1 MDFEWSFGI
10 GGSVYEDALDIRK
23 NVFVVEQSVP
33 EELEIDELENE
44 CHYVVGYINTIPV
57 TTARLYVTSDNYVK
71 VQRVAVSQT
80 YRGKHLGNQLMK
92 EVEKYAKSE
101 LCATILKLGAQQ
113 YAVPFYEKL
122 GYTVYS
128 DSYLDAGIWHKDMY
142 KDLTV

>member
-44 CHYVVGYINTIPV
+44 CHYVVGYINAIPV

-101 LCATILKLGAQQ
+101 LCATTLKLGAQQ